1 MNPENETIE
10 EENDYIK
17 TIQDLKA
24 NTVSKDQYEK
34 LKKENKQLLDT
45 LVSGG
50 TIEQP
55 KEKVDVDRLRRELN
69 NGNISNLEYCKTALE
84 LRDAIIEEGGRDP
97 FLPFGTH
104 VNPEDSDYA
113 SAEKVAQVLKECI
126 DYADGDSSIFTM
138 ELQRKMIDAMPRR

>member
-104 VNPEDSDYA
+104 VSPEDSDYA